1 MNFAYKFAAVR
12 GMQANRVYYIAMVP
26 LKMLPALFPNDTEY
40 VPPEFRAQRQL
51 NEGRIPVIRKYITDN
66 RDTYVFS
73 ALAASIDGSFEFHSN
88 KEFPETGVLEIS
100 MDSRF
105 LINDGQHRKAAII
118 SALNEDPSLKNET
131 ISVVFYED
139 IGLSRSQQIFTDL
152 NKHAVKTSKSL
163 SELYDSRDPVA
174 VATRQSIASVDF
186 LEKYTD
192 KEKDN
197 LGKYSSNLFTLNV
210 FYRSNKRILRNRKV
224 DKKATAFLCDFWKNV
239 AMNIEPWNELEERV
253 ISKKDLRENYI
264 VTQGVVI
271 QALGV
276 IGEYMYANN
285 FRSFKVLERLRQ
297 IDWKRNSVNW
307 RMRVI
312 RPDGRIIANDKAVV
326 LTSNFIKGVLGIH
339 LTDDELSKEKEI
351 TY

>member
-1 MNFAYKFAAVR
+1 MNFAYRFAAVR

-26 LKMLPALFPNDTEY
+26 LKMLPNLFPNDTEY
-40 VPPEFRAQRQL
+40 VPPEYRAQRQL

-66 RDTYVFS
+66 RDSYVFS
-73 ALAASIDGSFEFHSN
+73 ALAASIDGFFEFHSN
-88 KEFPETGVLEIS
+88 KDFPDTGVLEIS

-118 SALNEDPSLKNET
+118 SALHEDTTLRDET

-152 NKHAVKTSKSL
+152 NKHAVKTSNSL
-163 SELYDSRDPVA
+163 SELYDSRDPLA
-174 VATRQSIASVDF
+174 VATRQSIASVSF

-210 FYRSNKRILRNRKV
+210 FYRSNRRILHNRMV
-224 DKKATAFLCDFWKNV
+224 DDKATKFLCEFWKNI
-239 AMNIEPWNELEERV
+239 AENIEPWNELEERI

-276 IGEYMYANN
+276 IGEYIYTNEYG
-285 FRSFKVLERLRQ
+285 SFSALKKLIL
-297 IDWKRNSVNW
+297 IDWKRSSSNW

-312 RPDGRIIANDKAVV
+312 RPDGRIIANDKAVI
-326 LTSNFIKGVLGIH
+326 LTSNYIKSVLGFE
-339 LTDDELSKEKEI
+339 LSDDEIAKEKEM
-351 TY
+351 YF